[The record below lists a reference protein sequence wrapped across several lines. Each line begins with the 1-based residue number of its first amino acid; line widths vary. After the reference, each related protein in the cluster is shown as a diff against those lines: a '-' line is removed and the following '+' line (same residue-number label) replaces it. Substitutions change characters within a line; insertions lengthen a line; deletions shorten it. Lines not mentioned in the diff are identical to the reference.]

1 MQGQYL
7 LNIELYI
14 NKLWYISIWLKIPLL
29 NRINFFSVFFCY
41 FSSLFCV
48 YILKT
53 SQGRNLP
60 VYTFCAIFT
69 NLQIRWKYVFVYLSF
84 KNSSESIKTGS
95 FDTCVP
101 VHTLID
107 YITIQM
113 FLNLEVL
120 NLSFLFTKQMDL
132 LCTNAFKKKD
142 NTVCLLWIFVFVCLL
157 WTFVIVDAVKKTN
170 QYYLYI
176 ISLSGCWCDSF
187 LCCRLCLFFAEWS
200 QVATAAAAVAVAVIS
215 AAGNGSRRIP
225 RRKENTQIYMYVV

>member
-7 LNIELYI
+7 LNIDLYI
-14 NKLWYISIWLKIPLL
+14 NMLWYISIWLKIPLL

-69 NLQIRWKYVFVYLSF
+69 NLQIRWFVYLCIYLLRIQVKVF
-84 KNSSESIKTGS
+84 KQEVLIHVCQYIHLLITGIS
-95 FDTCVP
+95 Q
-101 VHTLID
+101 L
-107 YITIQM
+107 IQM

-132 LCTNAFKKKD
+132 LCTSVFQKKD
-142 NTVCLLWIFVFVCLL
+142 NTVNFCF
-157 WTFVIVDAVKKTN
+157 
-170 QYYLYI
+170 
-176 ISLSGCWCDSF
+176 
-187 LCCRLCLFFAEWS
+187 CLFIVNFCYCW
-200 QVATAAAAVAVAVIS
+200 
-215 AAGNGSRRIP
+215 RC
-225 RRKENTQIYMYVV
+225 KKD